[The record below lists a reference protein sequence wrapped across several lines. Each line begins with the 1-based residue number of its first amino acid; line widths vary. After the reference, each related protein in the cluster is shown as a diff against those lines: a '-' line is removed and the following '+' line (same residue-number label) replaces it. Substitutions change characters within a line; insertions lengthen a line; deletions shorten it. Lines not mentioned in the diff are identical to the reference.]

1 MSTQYAPRPSR
12 AVAGSFGRMNNERH
26 PEDLYETPSVA
37 VDALLQHETPSDR
50 ILEPSAGKGAIAK
63 RLRHHD
69 LAVVAYDLHD
79 WYGAEG
85 VEPGID
91 FLAQSDTRKCKSIIM
106 NPPFKDADAH
116 VRHAL
121 AILPQHGT
129 LYVLLRLT
137 WIAAKKRRDLLSH
150 IDKIVMCGRLK
161 MLPPN
166 VEDKGHSGTVEFA
179 WFVMKPHR
187 LPLGTTIVRAT

>member
-1 MSTQYAPRPSR
+1 MTYAPRPTR
-12 AVAGSFGRMNNERH
+12 AVAGSFGRMDQPRH
-26 PEDLYETPSVA
+26 PEDLYETPASA
-37 VDALLQHETPSDR
+37 VDMLLAYETPSDR

-69 LAVVAYDLHD
+69 CTVVAYDLHD

-91 FLAQSDTRKCKSIIM
+91 FLAQFDTRKCKSIVM
-106 NPPFKDADAH
+106 NPPFRDADKH

-121 AILPQHGT
+121 NILPQHGT

-137 WIAAKKRRDLLSH
+137 WIAAKKRADLLPH
-150 IDKIVMCGRLK
+150 IEKIIIIGRTK

-166 VEDKGHSGTVEFA
+166 VEDKGHSGTVDFA

-187 LPLGTTIVRAT
+187 LPLGTTLVRAT

>member
-1 MSTQYAPRPSR
+1 MTYAPRPAR
-12 AVAGSFGRMNNERH
+12 AVAGSFGRMDQPRH
-26 PEDLYETPSVA
+26 PEDLYETPASA
-37 VDALLQHETPSDR
+37 VDMLLAYETPSDR

-69 LAVVAYDLHD
+69 CTVVAYDLHD

-91 FLAQSDTRKCKSIIM
+91 FLAQTDTRGCKSIVC

-121 AILPQHGT
+121 NILPQHGV

-137 WIAAKKRRDLLSH
+137 WLAAKKRRDLLPH
-150 IDKIVMCGRLK
+150 IEKVIMCGRLK

-166 VEDKGHSGTVEFA
+166 VADKGHSGTVEFC
-179 WFVMKPHR
+179 WLVMKPHR
-187 LPLGTTIVRAT
+187 LPLGTTIVRAA

>member
-1 MSTQYAPRPSR
+1 MTYAPRPTR
-12 AVAGSFGRMNNERH
+12 AVAGSFGRMDQPRH
-26 PEDLYETPSVA
+26 PEDLYETPASA
-37 VDALLQHETPSDR
+37 VDMLLAYETPSDR

-69 LAVVAYDLHD
+69 CTVVAYDLHD
-79 WYGAEG
+79 WFGAEG

-91 FLAQSDTRKCKSIIM
+91 FLKQFDTRGCKSIVM
-106 NPPFKDADAH
+106 NPPFKDADRH

-121 AILPQHGT
+121 NILPQHGT

-137 WIAAKKRRDLLSH
+137 WIAAKKRADLLPH
-150 IDKIVMCGRLK
+150 IDKIIIVGRSR

-166 VEDKGHSGTVEFA
+166 VEDKGHSGTVDFA

>member
-1 MSTQYAPRPSR
+1 MDQP
-12 AVAGSFGRMNNERH
+12 RH
-26 PEDLYETPSVA
+26 PEDLYETPASA
-37 VDALLQHETPSDR
+37 VDMLLAYETPSDR

-69 LAVVAYDLHD
+69 CTVVAYDLHD

-91 FLAQSDTRKCKSIIM
+91 FLAQTDTRGCKSIVC

-121 AILPQHGT
+121 NILPQHGV

-137 WIAAKKRRDLLSH
+137 WLAAKKRRDLLPH
-150 IDKIVMCGRLK
+150 IEKVIMCGRLK

-166 VEDKGHSGTVEFA
+166 VADKGHSGTVEFC
-179 WFVMKPHR
+179 WLVMKPHR
-187 LPLGTTIVRAT
+187 LPLGTTIVRAA

>member
-1 MSTQYAPRPSR
+1 MDQP
-12 AVAGSFGRMNNERH
+12 RH
-26 PEDLYETPSVA
+26 PEDLYETPASA
-37 VDALLQHETPSDR
+37 VDALLRHETPSDR
-50 ILEPSAGKGAIAK
+50 ILEPSAGKGAIAR
-63 RLRHHD
+63 RLRHHGHT
-69 LAVVAYDLHD
+69 VVAYDLHD

-91 FLAQSDTRKCKSIIM
+91 FLAQFDTRKCKSIVM
-106 NPPFKDADAH
+106 NPPFRDADKH

-121 AILPQHGT
+121 NILPQHGT

-137 WIAAKKRRDLLSH
+137 WIAAKKRADLLPH
-150 IDKIVMCGRLK
+150 IEKIIIIGRTK

-166 VEDKGHSGTVEFA
+166 VEDKGHSGTVDFA

>member
-1 MSTQYAPRPSR
+1 MTTQYAPRPSR
-12 AVAGSFGRMNNERH
+12 PVAGSFGRMDNERH
-26 PEDLYETPSVA
+26 PEDLYETPASA
-37 VDALLQHETPSDR
+37 IDALYNEDNIAAP
-50 ILEPSAGKGAIAK
+50 ILEPSAGKGAIAR
-63 RLRHHD
+63 RLRHYGFT
-69 LAVVAYDLHD
+69 VVAYDLHD

-85 VEPGID
+85 VEPSID
-91 FLAQSDTRKCKSIIM
+91 FLTQSDTRGCKSIVM
-106 NPPFKDADAH
+106 NPPFKAADAH

-137 WIAAKKRRDLLSH
+137 WMAAKKRADLLPH
-150 IDKIVMCGRLK
+150 IEKIIICGRLK

-166 VEDKGHSGTVEFA
+166 VADAGHSGTVDYA

>member
-1 MSTQYAPRPSR
+1 MPYAPRPSR
-12 AVAGSFGRMNNERH
+12 AVAGSFGRMDNERH
-26 PEDLYETPSVA
+26 PADLYETPASA
-37 VDALLQHETPSDR
+37 VDALLRHETPSDR
-50 ILEPSAGKGAIAK
+50 ILEPSAGKGAIVK

-69 LAVVAYDLHD
+69 HTVVAYDLHD
-79 WYGAEG
+79 WYGSEG
-85 VEPGID
+85 IEPGVD
-91 FLAQSDTRKCKSIIM
+91 FLTQSDTRGCKSIVM

-121 AILPQHGT
+121 NILPQHGT

-137 WIAAKKRRDLLSH
+137 WIAAKKRRDLLPH
-150 IDKIVMCGRLK
+150 IDKIIIVGRVK

-166 VEDKGHSGTVEFA
+166 VEDKGHSGTVDFA
-179 WFVMKPHR
+179 WFIMKPHR